1 MNDNSEEPCA
11 LLAQARFC
19 EGGEHNQSK
28 GGEVLF
34 YSTSEINGKITNG
47 IYLQGWIII
56 IDLQINKFFYLPLII
71 GEIIERKIGNG
82 KRGMIVY
89 TLLYLIFSPFPS
101 VLTNGINSW
110 ILNTLL
116 PLMIQNYFLLGML
129 YVFFFIWWNK
139 K

>member
-1 MNDNSEEPCA
+1 M
-11 LLAQARFC
+11 
-19 EGGEHNQSK
+19 
-28 GGEVLF
+28 
-34 YSTSEINGKITNG
+34 
-47 IYLQGWIII
+47 IIVN
-56 IDLQINKFFYLPLII
+56 LQINKFFYLPLII

-82 KRGMIVY
+82 KRGMIFY

-129 YVFFFIWWNK
+129 YVFFFIWCNK

>member
-1 MNDNSEEPCA
+1 MLTKQVS
-11 LLAQARFC
+11 Q
-19 EGGEHNQSK
+19 
-28 GGEVLF
+28 
-34 YSTSEINGKITNG
+34 INGKITSG
-47 IYLQGWIII
+47 IYLQGWRIINNS
-56 IDLQINKFFYLPLII
+56 QINKFFYLPLII

-89 TLLYLIFSPFPS
+89 TLLYLILSPFPS
-101 VLTNGINSW
+101 VLTNGINLW

-139 K
+139 RENYKKFHK